1 MKKNEYLVNGYTL
14 TENPDFQNEKFGITT
29 EVNRLL
35 ENLYFEAKNKN
46 NTKVISKLNALIE
59 KYPQIPI
66 LKNYL
71 SVAYEI
77 RGDIKKGQEINEQIL
92 VEHPDYLFGK
102 LNKAYQS
109 IELGEMEKVPQILGE
124 TLELKDL
131 YPTRDVFHLSELTG
145 YLKLIVSYGVAIDD
159 LELAEN
165 KMKFLIEVAPHH
177 PDTESA
183 ENFLIRSRLL
193 NATKRMLEDQKRK
206 IIPKINQDMI
216 VTSKTTAPNFNHPE
230 IQWLYLNGLRIP
242 AEQLQTILS
251 LPRQTLIEDLET
263 VLEDGI
269 NRFSQFEECFEEEK
283 TSFVLHS
290 MLLLTELDSVE
301 SLSKIFSFF
310 KLPSNIISHW
320 IGDHITETIWLVFYK
335 LAFSNTQLLKSFMLE
350 PEIYTYSKVAASEA
364 LCQLYLHH
372 PERKEEILSIYS
384 DLFTA
389 FLNSDIEDNLID
401 SDFIGLAITDAEDCE
416 FTELLP
422 VIKELYEHEYVSEGI
437 CGSYSDL
444 EKTFGQDPFTKVEEI
459 YSIPDLYQHIITTW
473 SGYTEEF
480 EEEVDNKNIPFNF
493 DFNSTKQ
500 QAVSTKIGR
509 NEPCPCGSG
518 KKYKKCCGG
527 N

>member
-1 MKKNEYLVNGYTL
+1 MKKNEYFVNGYTL
-14 TENPDFQNEKFGITT
+14 TENPDFQNERFGIST

-46 NTKVISKLNALIE
+46 NTKVISRLNALIE

-71 SVAYEI
+71 SVAYEV
-77 RGDIKKGQEINEQIL
+77 RGDVKKGQKINEQII

-109 IELGEMEKVPQILGE
+109 IELGELEKVPQLLGE

-145 YLKLIVSYGVAIDD
+145 YLNLIVRYCVAIDD
-159 LELAEN
+159 LELAES
-165 KMKFLIEVAPHH
+165 KMKFLKEIAPDH

-183 ENFLIRSRLL
+183 ESFLIRSRLL
-193 NATKRMLEDQKRK
+193 FFTKRVTEEQKRK
-206 IIPKINQDMI
+206 IIPKVKHHVITANE
-216 VTSKTTAPNFNHPE
+216 TTLPNFNHPE
-230 IQWLYLNGLRIP
+230 IKWLYQNGLRIP
-242 AEQLQTILS
+242 VEKLQTLLT
-251 LPRQTLIEDLET
+251 LPRESLIEDLEA

-269 NRFSQFEECFEEEK
+269 NRFGQFEECFEEEK

-301 SLSKIFSFF
+301 SLPKILSFL
-310 KLPSNIISHW
+310 KLPSKIINHW
-320 IGDHITETIWLVFYK
+320 LGDHITETIWLVLYK
-335 LAFSNTQLLKSFMLE
+335 LAFSNTQVLKSFLME
-350 PEIYTYSKVAASEA
+350 PEIETYSKVAASEA

-384 DLFTA
+384 DLFTS

-422 VIKELYEHEYVSEGI
+422 VIKELYEHGYVSEGI

-480 EEEVDNKNIPFNF
+480 EEEVDYEDTPFNL

-527 N
+527 K